1 MRTDVHEL
9 IEVFNRFHRKEYE
22 EKVYSDHKMN
32 EARTL
37 LILKGA
43 HPEGMMV
50 RDLSSVLRVS
60 SPFVTQLL
68 NSMEESGLIFRKKND
83 QDRRSVYI
91 TLTEQGMRDT
101 ENIERHIYKFYVGLA
116 DRLGEEDSRQLA
128 KLMNHAMDYIE
139 EKMFK

>member
-1 MRTDVHEL
+1 MRTDVQEL
-9 IEVFNRFHRKEYE
+9 IEVFHRLHRKEYE
-22 EKVYSDHKMN
+22 EKAYSDHKIN

-37 LILKGA
+37 LILKSA

-50 RDLSSVLRVS
+50 RDLSNVLRVS

-68 NSMEESGLIFRKKND
+68 NSMEESRLIFRNKND
-83 QDRRSVYI
+83 QDRRSVHI
-91 TLTEQGMRDT
+91 TLTEQGMRDA
-101 ENIERHIYKFYVGLA
+101 ENIDRHIYNFYVGLA

-128 KLMNHAMDYIE
+128 KLMNLAMDYFE